1 MHFYELNQSVKVA
14 INVATST
21 SAIIYHILV
30 GYTERVTKRGVRKI
44 GLSHYQTFTVLE
56 GFLGLR
62 KGRINN

>member
-30 GYTERVTKRGVRKI
+30 GYPERVTKRGVREI
-44 GLSHYQTFTVLE
+44 GLSHYQTYL
-56 GFLGLR
+56 LY
-62 KGRINN
+62 